1 MPPVLIVIIYL
12 SVYVAISVVASKL
25 VCKALDKNPYRTT
38 LLLFSFLI
46 TFILLPAYIVG
57 YRKFAKKR
65 DNEYK
70 SVISGLETAPN
81 ESLID
86 RYIAYGEKYGIEQT
100 WDKLRGVWVIVNE
113 CPKITTD
120 KKLEF
125 RNYLMARGL
134 RLLGNDKNIIDN
146 FSK

>member
-1 MPPVLIVIIYL
+1 MDPVINIIIFVGGYVIASFI
-12 SVYVAISVVASKL
+12 ASKI
-25 VCKALDKNPYRTT
+25 VYKKLDKNPYCTT
-38 LLLFSFLI
+38 LLLFLFLI
-46 TFILLPAYIVG
+46 TFVFLPAYIVG

-65 DNEYK
+65 DTEYN
-70 SVISGLETAPN
+70 SVMAGLETAPN

-100 WDKLRGVWVIVNE
+100 WDKLRGVWFIVNE
-113 CPKITTD
+113 CPTITTD

-134 RLLGNDKNIIDN
+134 RLLGKDKNVIDN
-146 FSK
+146 YKG